1 MSDEKNQSETENAQN
16 LKAIRMVKS
25 IYPNPTIFVSVQ
37 KVATPGKTTTA
48 TTTTT
53 TSFLS

>member
-1 MSDEKNQSETENAQN
+1 VLTETENAQN
-16 LKAIRMVKS
+16 LKAIRMVKP
-25 IYPNPTIFVSVQ
+25 IYPTIFVSAQ

-53 TSFLS
+53 NFLILA